1 MLEES
6 DSEDAPIDK
15 DLAIVYT
22 GLNETDKV
30 FDFLNSAIDKRIGGL
45 NFISGKFWK
54 EIHDH
59 TRFKDVLQR
68 MNLPLE

>member
-1 MLEES
+1 MMEDT
-6 DSEDAPIDK
+6 DSEDAPIDM

-45 NFISGKFWK
+45 NFINGKFWK
-54 EIHDH
+54 EIQDNP
-59 TRFKDVLQR
+59 RFESILNR
-68 MNLPLE
+68 MNFPLD